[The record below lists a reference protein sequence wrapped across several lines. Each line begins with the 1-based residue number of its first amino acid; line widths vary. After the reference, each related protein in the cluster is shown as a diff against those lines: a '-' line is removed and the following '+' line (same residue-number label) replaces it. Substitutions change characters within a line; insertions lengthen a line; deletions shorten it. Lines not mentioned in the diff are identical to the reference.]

1 MSLTT
6 DPAVPGQPAQPTSG
20 NGNGHGG
27 GKKRLTTLG
36 AVTVRFAGDSGDGMQ
51 LAGTQFTDPS
61 CSSWY
66 LGANIDGKTRVFM
79 PYVGG
84 VGRYRE
90 TCDEVVADGYR
101 GFALCP
107 R

>member
-1 MSLTT
+1 SNMVVSIEQHVDLVTET
-6 DPAVPGQPAQPTSG
+6 IEHMRSNDIAVIDALQDAEDEWLDHVDEVAS
-20 NGNGHGG
+20 
-27 GKKRLTTLG
+27 
-36 AVTVRFAGDSGDGMQ
+36 
-51 LAGTQFTDPS
+51 GTQFTDPS

-66 LGANIDGKTRVFM
+66 LGANIEGKTRVFM

-101 GFALCP
+101 GFALAAAP
-107 R
+107 A